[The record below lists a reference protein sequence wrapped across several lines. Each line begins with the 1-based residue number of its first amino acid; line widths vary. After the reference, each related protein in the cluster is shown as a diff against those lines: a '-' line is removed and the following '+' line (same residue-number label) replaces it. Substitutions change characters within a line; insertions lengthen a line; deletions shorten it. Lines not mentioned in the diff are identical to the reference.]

1 MTAAPDRCRK
11 CDAPRPRADQACPR
25 CGLAPEHAEAW
36 AARASLAPTGSLEAA
51 WAEAEAAWEDPA
63 AHERASA
70 AALATNDFAWLAARY
85 RAVLRAR
92 PADAIATYR
101 LELLGK
107 RAAAALTATADPRG
121 PGAGKRMS
129 LIPVAVAVAAIAAGT
144 IYAAYVT
151 RQRVEAT
158 GRRRPVEPAVAPHR
172 TAPAPAIAPGPGG
185 R

>member
-107 RAAAALTATADPRG
+107 RAAAAPDRHRRSARPGCRQADVAHPGRG
-121 PGAGKRMS
+121 RGRGHRRDRRHRALRRVPGA
-129 LIPVAVAVAAIAAGT
+129 PAG
-144 IYAAYVT
+144 
-151 RQRVEAT
+151 
-158 GRRRPVEPAVAPHR
+158 
-172 TAPAPAIAPGPGG
+172 
-185 R
+185 